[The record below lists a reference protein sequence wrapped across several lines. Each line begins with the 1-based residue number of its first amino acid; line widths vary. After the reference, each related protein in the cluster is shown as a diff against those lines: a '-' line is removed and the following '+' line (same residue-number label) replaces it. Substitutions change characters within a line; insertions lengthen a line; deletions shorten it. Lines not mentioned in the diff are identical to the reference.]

1 MKIVQLLEEN
11 FKSLRVIDI
20 QPGSKHLIQL
30 TGRNGA
36 GKSSTLDGIWFGLK
50 GQKAL
55 PANKASVVRN
65 GTERAKVQVTL
76 ANGNKQ
82 GFTITRTLGT
92 DGNPPTLTIQPA
104 VHKEANKTPQEY
116 LDDLFGALTFD
127 PLAFVQMM
135 PAEQVVELRKTA
147 KISLDFDK
155 FEEES
160 AADYKEREGINRDV
174 KLLDGQIAGMNV
186 LEGLPKQKIDEAAIV
201 TKLNQAAESNRKAQ
215 EIFSARQELGAAAA
229 RIGIEKIELH
239 RRIEAKESDI
249 EKLEKLLAAGRK
261 ELTTMLKEEEAVTKR
276 HKQAEDTFRAAPA
289 GEPIDVGTLT
299 AELQSAQRTNRA
311 IESRSRYDQ
320 VKTERDAKKK
330 KAEDLTRRME
340 MREEKKRE
348 AIAKAKMPVEGLTFD
363 GVKTVKY
370 NGVPFENLGEG
381 EQIRIA
387 TLIGMAANPKLKIIC
402 IRRGEALDDEGLKAI
417 TTLAEENDFQIWMAR
432 VDTSGKVGIVLR
444 DGSII
449 ANNDEEGE

>member
-1 MKIVQLLEEN
+1 MKIVEFVAEN
-11 FKSLRVIDI
+11 FKKLRVVEI
-20 QPGSKHLIQL
+20 QPGGKHMIQI
-30 TGRNGA
+30 TGRNGQ
-36 GKSSTLDGIWFGLK
+36 GKSTVLDGIWFGLK

-82 GFTITRTLGT
+82 GFTITRTLGAE
-92 DGNPPTLTIQPA
+92 GNPPTLTIQPA

-127 PLAFVQMM
+127 PLAFVQMA
-135 PAEQVVELRKTA
+135 PAEQVAELRKTA
-147 KISLDFDK
+147 QIGVDFEK
-155 FEEES
+155 LAAES
-160 AADYKEREGINRDV
+160 DEDYTEREKINREI

-215 EIFSARQELGAAAA
+215 ETFSARQELGAAAA
-229 RIGIEKIELH
+229 RIGIEKVEVS
-239 RRIEAKESDI
+239 RRIENKEKDLAN
-249 EKLEKLLAAGRK
+249 LEKLVAAGRK
-261 ELTTMLKEEEAVTKR
+261 ELAAMQKEEETLAKR
-276 HKQAEDTFRAAPA
+276 HKEAEDRFRTAPA
-289 GEPIDVGTLT
+289 GEPVDVGALT

-311 IESRSRYDQ
+311 IEQRSQYDQ
-320 VKTERDAKKK
+320 VKAERDAKKK
-330 KAEDLTRRME
+330 KAEDFTRRME
-340 MREEKKRE
+340 GREEKKRE

-387 TLIGMAANPKLKIIC
+387 TLIGMGANPKLKIIC
-402 IRRGEALDDEGLKAI
+402 IRRGEALDDEGLKVI
-417 TTLAEENDFQIWMAR
+417 TELARKNDFQIWMAR
-432 VDTSGKVGIVLR
+432 VDTSGKVGIVLE
-444 DGSII
+444 DGSI
-449 ANNDEEGE
+449 AATNEDGE